1 MKATLDA
8 HIEQT
13 PGVLGGKP
21 RIAGHRVSVEHVAH
35 WHLHEGQSVR
45 DIAEKFGLPL
55 ASIHAALAYYY
66 DHRDEIDAKN
76 AADQEWVKEQRR
88 KAPSKLRAKLND
100 VARESGGE

>member
-8 HIEQT
+8 HIERT

-21 RIAGHRVSVEHVAH
+21 RIAGHRISVEHVAH
-35 WHLHEGQSVR
+35 WHLRQGQGVA

-66 DHRDEIDAKN
+66 DHREEMDAKST
-76 AADQEWVKEQRR
+76 ADERWVEEQRR
-88 KAPSKLRAKLND
+88 TAPSKLGAKLNRLTRGNG
-100 VARESGGE
+100 VE